1 MVFFCL
7 GKAGKEVDKLKKK
20 GFKLRPFVSLV
31 LFLSF
36 GLMVFSGLAL
46 YLRPEGSIARWTG
59 WKMLGLDKKGWEGVH
74 TFFCLVFFMTV
85 GLHLVLNLNAFLRYL
100 ASGITGNR
108 KNHRELI
115 AAVGLVGLVLVM
127 AVLRVPPASLVMD
140 WRSDIK
146 NGSVAVRIQSP
157 EPDFE
162 KRSLEQISAYLDVS
176 VDQVARGL
184 RKEGIKILKT
194 DESLEEIARQNRTSP
209 QKLYGL
215 IISSIP

>member
-1 MVFFCL
+1 M
-7 GKAGKEVDKLKKK
+7 DKLKKN

-36 GLMVFSGLAL
+36 GMMVFSGLAL
-46 YLRPEGSIARWTG
+46 YLRPEGSIARWTS

-74 TFFCLVFFMTV
+74 TFFCIVFIMTAV
-85 GLHLVLNLNAFLRYL
+85 LHLVLNFKAFLRYL
-100 ASGITGNR
+100 ASGMTGNQR
-108 KNHRELI
+108 NRRELI
-115 AAVGLVGLVLVM
+115 AAVGLVGIVM
-127 AVLRVPPASLVMD
+127 VIAILRVPPASVLMD

-146 NGSVAVRIQSP
+146 DGSVAVRIQPP

-162 KRSLEQISAYLDVS
+162 KRSLEQISAYLGVS
-176 VDQVARGL
+176 VDQVAIGL
-184 RKEGIKILKT
+184 RKEGIKILKA
-194 DESLEEIARQNRTSP
+194 DDSLEEIARQNRTSP